1 MRKSTFN
8 LNDHLLEKKVPMTDN
23 LEICYLDEVIIEG
36 QTADGKKF
44 RPSDWVD
51 RLCGMLAQFER
62 HKVSYSP
69 YLRPMMFKEMQCVAI
84 KRELEDKSP
93 SAFSFLMQFA
103 NDNKL
108 VVTDCASFKDKA
120 KAS

>member
-1 MRKSTFN
+1 M
-8 LNDHLLEKKVPMTDN
+8 NDNFEL
-23 LEICYLDEVIIEG
+23 CYLDEVIIEG

-62 HKVSYSP
+62 QKVSYSP
-69 YLRPMMFKEMQCVAI
+69 YLRPMMFKDMQCVAI
-84 KRELEDKSP
+84 KKTLESKSP
-93 SAFSFLMQFA
+93 SVFDFLMQFA

-120 KAS
+120 KAG